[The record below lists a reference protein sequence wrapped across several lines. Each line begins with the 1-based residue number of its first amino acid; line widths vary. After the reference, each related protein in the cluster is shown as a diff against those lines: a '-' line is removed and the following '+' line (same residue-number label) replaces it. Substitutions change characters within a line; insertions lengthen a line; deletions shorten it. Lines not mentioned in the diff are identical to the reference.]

1 MQLALIGLRY
11 LVDSGR
17 YEEREGDSYIL
28 LGKLES
34 EFLKYAVIKVRA
46 VSWVSD
52 VWHVLALLHVAFAY
66 REFAAFINNCH
77 PVLVL

>member
-1 MQLALIGLRY
+1 MG
-11 LVDSGR
+11 
-17 YEEREGDSYIL
+17 EIL

-52 VWHVLALLHVAFAY
+52 VRHVLAQAFSHRAISPHL
-66 REFAAFINNCH
+66 FATA
-77 PVLVL
+77 L